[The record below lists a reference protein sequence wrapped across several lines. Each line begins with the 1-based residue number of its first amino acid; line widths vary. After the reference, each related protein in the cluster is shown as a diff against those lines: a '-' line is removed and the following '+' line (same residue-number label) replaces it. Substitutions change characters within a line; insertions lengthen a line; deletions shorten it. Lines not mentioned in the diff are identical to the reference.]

1 MTRGQTGYI
10 RLHKEDIIRF
20 NHDDAKLRL
29 HIIKFV
35 PMTTRNMDNG
45 NRKFTIIGISAVLL
59 MTAMIGAAGAVY
71 TKSNNR
77 EQDVTTSNKEVNSLC
92 QHTDYRISC
101 RKSLANANDTDDVK
115 KLVKIAFSYAI
126 KEIEH
131 AINKSLLNT
140 SIDDVKRSL
149 KKLDTDTF
157 DTEKMEEYLA
167 DLKVWLSGSLTYQE
181 TCREGFKNTIGDSGK
196 NMKKI
201 LELSGKLTRNVLAM
215 VNSVGEYIGDVQ
227 LTIVRRRLL
236 NKRLNDDDTWWTSG
250 DRRLLLDVDRKTFK
264 PNAIVAQDGSGTF
277 WTIMDAVRII
287 PENNTKPFVIFIKK
301 GVYYEYVDIPRG
313 ANNVVFIGEGP
324 TKTRITGNRNYD
336 EGEATYST
344 ATVAVNGD
352 GFMAKDIGFEN
363 TAGPAKHQAVA
374 LRISGDMTII
384 HHCTIDGYQDTLYTH
399 AYRQFYRQCTIRGTV
414 DFIFGNAAA
423 IFQDCTIIVRKP
435 LSNECVVTAQGRK
448 DRHSHGGLI
457 LQNCTI
463 TGDPNYLATN
473 PRPRTYLGRPWKLY
487 SRTIIME
494 SFIDRIIAPEGWA
507 PWAGRFGL
515 DTCYFGEFKNRGP
528 GSNTAQRVRWR
539 GIKKISPKEA
549 DGYTPGKYIQGDLWI
564 KETGVPYSSGMMN
577 V

>member
-1 MTRGQTGYI
+1 
-10 RLHKEDIIRF
+10 
-20 NHDDAKLRL
+20 
-29 HIIKFV
+29 
-35 PMTTRNMDNG
+35 MDNG

-59 MTAMIGAAGAVY
+59 MTAMIGATSAVY
-71 TKSNNR
+71 TKSNNS
-77 EQDVTTSNKEVNSLC
+77 EQDVTTSNKAVNSLC

-115 KLVKIAFSYAI
+115 KLVKIAFSSAI

-131 AINKSLLNT
+131 AINKSSTLQVIANDPRAAQALKICRSLLNT

-149 KKLDTDTF
+149 KKLDTF

-167 DLKVWLSGSLTYQE
+167 DLKM
-181 TCREGFKNTIGDSGK
+181 
-196 NMKKI
+196 MKKI
-201 LELSGKLTRNVLAM
+201 LELSGKLTSNVLAM
-215 VNSVGEYIGDVQ
+215 VNSVGEYLGGVQ
-227 LTIVRRRLL
+227 LTTVSRTLL
-236 NKRLNDDDTWWTSG
+236 DNRLNDEDAWWASG

-336 EGEATYST
+336 DGEATYST
-344 ATVAVNGD
+344 ATVD

-423 IFQDCTIIVRKP
+423 VFQDCTIIVRKP
-435 LSNECVVTAQGRK
+435 LSIECVVTAQGRK
-448 DRHSHGGLI
+448 DRHSHCGLI

-463 TGDPNYLATN
+463 TVDPNYLDTN
-473 PRPRTYLGRPWKLY
+473 PRPRIYLGRPWKLY

-494 SFIDRIIAPEGWA
+494 SFIDGIIAPEGWA
-507 PWAGRFGL
+507 PWSGRFGL
-515 DTCYFGEFKNRGP
+515 DTCYFGEFKNSGP

-539 GIKKISPKEA
+539 GIKKISPKEV